1 MFAHIVCPSFV
12 SWTVPHATHSLLGFV
27 SALERQRTIN
37 SMPLAEEREIL
48 KQIARVQKKKRE
60 VEVFENYDAQLKE
73 KKVRCLR

>member
-1 MFAHIVCPSFV
+1 
-12 SWTVPHATHSLLGFV
+12 
-27 SALERQRTIN
+27 
-37 SMPLAEEREIL
+37 MPLAEEREIL